1 METTFVCL
9 GNIGIMEKKT
19 QTISKAFGFN
29 FTTVYQ
35 GYFGVVL
42 GYIRIMKEEN
52 GNYQNVG
59 IILQEPHP
67 GGEGKA
73 GRTLSEFSNDPQQSS
88 PWIHVIKVLGLQPCI
103 NGKENGNYYSTLG

>member
-1 METTFVCL
+1 MENKIETTIVHL
-9 GNIGIMEKKT
+9 GSFGIMEKKMET
-19 QTISKAFGFN
+19 MSSAFGFN
-29 FTTVYQ
+29 FTRVYQ

-59 IILQEPHP
+59 VVLQEPHP

-73 GRTLSEFSNDPQQSS
+73 GRTLSEFSNDPQQYF

-103 NGKENGNYYSTLG
+103 NGK